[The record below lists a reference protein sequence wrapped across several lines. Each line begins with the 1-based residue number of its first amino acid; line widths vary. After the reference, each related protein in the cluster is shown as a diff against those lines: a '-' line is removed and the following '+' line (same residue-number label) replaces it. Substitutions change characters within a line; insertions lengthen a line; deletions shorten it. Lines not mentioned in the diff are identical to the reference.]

1 MFRNKELFGR
11 GMEMEL
17 DVERLAYMYLV
28 NEEERMI
35 LSGQEEMKFSDFRRH
50 EYLTA
55 FFEFK
60 SYNIQLWNQFAGR
73 FESQFQSLVGLIN
86 EEGEFFPDLEY
97 DWEEQNCWIENF
109 YRNAPEGEQEWLWHW
124 IEEKKAEM
132 A

>member
-1 MFRNKELFGR
+1 
-11 GMEMEL
+11 MEL

-109 YRNAPEGEQEWLWHW
+109 YKNAPEREQEWLWHW